1 VRPAEITITSFLDE
15 GVSAMSQQGQLFR
28 IKRTGRDG
36 EPLWAYRYRLGGRG
50 SKRVQRG
57 GFASERDAA
66 QALERELERLRR
78 ERGVSRSLT
87 LAELVKVYLAQHDV
101 EPVTIEKLRWLLAK
115 AVAVFGDRPA
125 SDIRSEEIAA
135 WRIALSPGYRFDATQ
150 ALRQVLARAVVWGM
164 INANPAKLG
173 VDNPSPRRREQRPFE
188 SWAELDAVA
197 VNLSPRYRPM
207 VIFAA
212 ATGLRPA
219 EWLALEWRDIDL
231 EARVVY
237 VHRSFTKGRLKCPKT
252 EASRRAVPLQTI
264 ALQAIERQR
273 SSPNRALVFPAERGG
288 YLDLHNFR
296 NREWKPAQVVA
307 GIKPLR
313 RVYDLRHTFAT
324 FALRAGI
331 STFDL
336 SRYMG
341 ASLTMI
347 DRHYGH
353 LARDGREQAIR
364 LLDELSAEQRPRWT
378 LVDAPWTPEPAT
390 AASRDNETTG

>member
-1 VRPAEITITSFLDE
+1 
-15 GVSAMSQQGQLFR
+15 MSQHGQLVR
-28 IKRTGRDG
+28 LKRTGRDG
-36 EPLWAYRYRLGGRG
+36 EPTWAYRYRVGGRD

-66 QALERELERLRR
+66 EALERELERLRR
-78 ERGVSRSLT
+78 EQRVARSLT
-87 LAELVKVYLAQHDV
+87 LGQLVEVYLAQHDV
-101 EPVTIEKLRWLLAK
+101 DPVTIEKLRWLLGK
-115 AVAVFGDRPA
+115 AVAVFGERLVGEL
-125 SDIRSEEIAA
+125 RSEEIAA
-135 WRIALSPGYRFDATQ
+135 WRIAISPGYRFDATQ
-150 ALRQVLARAVVWGM
+150 ALRQVLARAVLWGM
-164 INANPAKLG
+164 IDLNPAKRG

-188 SWAELDAVA
+188 SWAELDAVSA
-197 VNLSPRYRPM
+197 NLAPRYRPM

-219 EWLALEWRDIDL
+219 EWLALERRDIDPQ
-231 EARVVY
+231 ARVVY
-237 VHRSFTKGRLKCPKT
+237 VRRSFTKGRLKCTKT
-252 EASRRAVPLQTI
+252 EASRRAVPLQAI
-264 ALQAIERQR
+264 ALDAIEGQPT
-273 SSPNRALVFPAERGG
+273 SPHSPLLFPAERGG

-296 NREWKPAQVVA
+296 NREWKPAQRAA
-307 GIKPLR
+307 GIEPLR

-353 LARDGREQAIR
+353 LARDGREHAIR
-364 LLDELSAEQRPRWT
+364 LLDELSAGQRPRWT
-378 LVDAPWTPEPAT
+378 LVDTEPHDGRWRRQRKQRL
-390 AASRDNETTG
+390 SRRKLEAL

>member
-1 VRPAEITITSFLDE
+1 
-15 GVSAMSQQGQLFR
+15 MSQHGQLIR
-28 IKRTGRDG
+28 LRRAGRDG
-36 EPLWAYRYRLGGRG
+36 EPLWAYRYRVGGRD

-57 GFASERDAA
+57 GFVSERDAA
-66 QALERELERLRR
+66 EALERELERLLR
-78 ERGVSRSLT
+78 ERRVSRSLT
-87 LAELVKVYLAQHDV
+87 LAELVDVYLAQHDV
-101 EPVTIEKLRWLLAK
+101 EPVTIEKLRWLLGK
-115 AVAVFGDRPA
+115 AVAVFGERPVGEL
-125 SDIRSEEIAA
+125 RSEEIAA
-135 WRIALSPGYRFDATQ
+135 WRIELSSGYRFDATQ

-164 INANPAKLG
+164 VDVNPAKLG
-173 VDNPSPRRREQRPFE
+173 VDNPQRRRREQRPFE

-197 VNLSPRYRPM
+197 ANLARPYRPM

-219 EWLALEWRDIDL
+219 EWLALEWRDVDL

-264 ALQAIERQR
+264 ALDAIARQ
-273 SSPNRALVFPAERGG
+273 SSRQSGLVFPAQRGG

-296 NREWKPAQVVA
+296 NREWKPAQVAA
-307 GIKPLR
+307 GVEPLR
-313 RVYDLRHTFAT
+313 RIYDLRHTFAT

-331 STFDL
+331 STFEL

-353 LARDGREQAIR
+353 LARDGREHAIR
-364 LLDELSAEQRPRWT
+364 LLDELSAGQRPRWT
-378 LVDAPWTPEPAT
+378 LVDAAWTSKLAVT
-390 AASRDNETTG
+390 VSGDNESIS